1 MTDTNAA
8 SGKMGETLLR
18 DTIAD
23 HPSVIETLRIAYRIP
38 AHFTGTMR
46 TSTGQKCDVKI
57 DFDGRNIDA
66 SVKSYKGSGS
76 NQIGR
81 WSVDNFAKEF
91 RLSDA
96 IREELRELILEKIR
110 SDSKLPLFPENK
122 QEKYKEIFDPLLG
135 DIIRKSFSDVPGR
148 EILVLFSKD
157 EGMMR
162 IWRMRDVINRIPKT
176 MVYTSHGNIVI
187 GECVGL
193 QRKGGNG
200 KTVKIP
206 KTSPEH
212 PGNGV
217 QTKLYI
223 QKFIRLHGQRMLTAY
238 QVSG

>member
-1 MTDTNAA
+1 MRDTNAA
-8 SGKMGETLLR
+8 SGKKGETLLR

-23 HPSVIETLRIAYRIP
+23 HRDVIETLRKSYRIP
-38 AHFTGTMR
+38 AEFTGTMR

-76 NQIGR
+76 NQIAR

-91 RLSDA
+91 GLSDA
-96 IREELRELILEKIR
+96 IREELRELILAKIR
-110 SDSKLPLFPENK
+110 SGNELPLFPENK

-135 DIIRKSFSDVPGR
+135 DIIKKSFSDVPGR
-148 EILVLFSKD
+148 EILVLFNRI
-157 EGMMR
+157 EGIMR
-162 IWRMRDVINRIPKT
+162 IWKMRDVVNRIPKT
-176 MVYTSHGNIVI
+176 ITYTRQGNIVI
-187 GECVGL
+187 GECVGF

-200 KTVKIP
+200 KTVKVP

-223 QKFIRLHGQRMLTAY
+223 QKFIRLHGQRMLTEY
-238 QVSG
+238 KV

>member
-1 MTDTNAA
+1 MTNTNAA
-8 SGKMGETLLR
+8 SGKKGEALLR

-23 HPSVIETLRIAYRIP
+23 HPDVIEALRKAYRIP
-38 AHFTGTMR
+38 AEFTGTMR

-76 NQIGR
+76 NQIAR

-91 RLSDA
+91 GLSDV
-96 IREELRELILEKIR
+96 IREELRELILAKIR
-110 SDSKLPLFPENK
+110 SDSELPLFPENK
-122 QEKYKEIFDPLLG
+122 QEMFKEIFDPLLA
-135 DIIRKSFSDVPGR
+135 DIIKKSFSDVPGR
-148 EILVLFSKD
+148 EILVLFNSV
-157 EGMMR
+157 EGTMR
-162 IWRMRDVINRIPKT
+162 IWKMRDVVNRIPLILD
-176 MVYTSHGNIVI
+176 YTRDGNILI

-200 KTVKIP
+200 KRVKVP
-206 KTSPEH
+206 KTSPAH

-223 QKFIRLHGQRMLTAY
+223 QKFIRLHGKRMLAEY
-238 QVSG
+238 HV